1 MKTILVVDDDYD
13 LLSVITAFL
22 ESEGFLV
29 VGANNGKAGLN
40 LLKSRRPDL
49 VLTDF
54 MMPCSGGADLVRR
67 LRGTSTM
74 HETPVVMMSAMH
86 PCEGLPELTEQTTAF
101 LQKPFRCDELLRQVV
116 DLIGTP

>member
-1 MKTILVVDDDYD
+1 MKTILVVDDDYE

-22 ESEGFLV
+22 EGEGFLV
-29 VGANNGKAGLN
+29 VGANNGKTGLN

-116 DLIGTP
+116 ELIGMP